1 MLLLLLTFLFTPPQ
15 AYDLVKKGLKNDVRS
30 HVCWHVF
37 GLLHRSDRWAVNLA
51 VLKVGLLAHLTGTAC
66 WYAIRNYS
74 EAIKC
79 YLNALRIEADNLQIL
94 RDLSLLQV
102 CELG

>member
-1 MLLLLLTFLFTPPQ
+1 MMSAAMCAGT
-15 AYDLVKKGLKNDVRS
+15 S
-30 HVCWHVF
+30 SVF
-37 GLLHRSDRWAVNLA
+37 CTDPTGGRPLPYLA
-51 VLKVGLLAHLTGTAC
+51 VHEGGAAGSPHWYCMC

-102 CELG
+102 CERGRGFGVRRI

>member
-1 MLLLLLTFLFTPPQ
+1 M
-15 AYDLVKKGLKNDVRS
+15 
-30 HVCWHVF
+30 
-37 GLLHRSDRWAVNLA
+37 
-51 VLKVGLLAHLTGTAC
+51 C

-102 CELG
+102 CERG